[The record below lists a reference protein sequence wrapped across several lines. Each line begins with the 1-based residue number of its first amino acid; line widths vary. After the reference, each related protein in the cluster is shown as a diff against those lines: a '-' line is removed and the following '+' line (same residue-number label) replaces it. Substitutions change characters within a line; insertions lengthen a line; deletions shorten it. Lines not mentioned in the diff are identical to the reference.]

1 MNRRELLQKTLGIGA
16 AALAV
21 SQLQLRGQ
29 SSGNSYNGPAGGTR
43 GSQLVT
49 ILAGPFDTSSQPN
62 GVGPLVATPQYAT
75 YVRIQAHPGQEG
87 KIAIG
92 GPAMASASGNIP
104 NSSFLE
110 LWPNWDGSWDDG
122 RSDTWILSDPKWLN
136 TIDLS
141 QIYVYPEIAG
151 ETPIVTAFQ
160 LV

>member
-1 MNRRELLQKTLGIGA
+1 MNRRELIQKALGVGA
-16 AALAV
+16 AAFAV
-21 SQLQLRGQ
+21 SQLRAQ
-29 SSGNSYNGPAGGTR
+29 SAGSQYNGPAGGTR

-49 ILAGPFDTSSQPN
+49 ILTGPFDTSSQPN
-62 GVGPLVATPQYAT
+62 GVAPLAAAPQYAT

-92 GPAMASASGNIP
+92 GPAMASGSSNIAD
-104 NSSFLE
+104 SAFLE
-110 LWPNWDGSWDDG
+110 LWPNWDASFDNG

>member
-1 MNRRELLQKTLGIGA
+1 MGVGA

-21 SQLQLRGQ
+21 TQLRAQ
-29 SSGNSYNGPAGGTR
+29 SAGSQYNGPAGGSR
-43 GSQLVT
+43 GSQMVT
-49 ILAGPFDTSSQPN
+49 ILTGPFDTSSQPN
-62 GVGPLVATPQYAT
+62 GVGPLTAVPQYAT

-92 GPAMASASGNIP
+92 GPAMASTSGSVAD
-104 NSSFLE
+104 SSFLE
-110 LWPNWDGSWDDG
+110 LWPNWDASFDNG
-122 RSDTWILSDPKWLN
+122 RSDAWILSDPKWLN

-151 ETPIVTAFQ
+151 ETPIITAFQ

>member
-1 MNRRELLQKTLGIGA
+1 MNRRELFKHALGVGA

-21 SQLQLRGQ
+21 GHLQGKFVASQ
-29 SSGNSYNGPAGGTR
+29 YNGPAGGTR
-43 GSQLVT
+43 GTQWVT
-49 ILAGPFDTSSQPN
+49 ILTGAFDTSGQPN
-62 GVGPLVATPQYAT
+62 GVAPLAGTPQYAT

-92 GPAMASASGNIP
+92 GPAMASASGDISNAG
-104 NSSFLE
+104 FLE
-110 LWPNWDGSWDDG
+110 LWPNWDASFDNG

-151 ETPIVTAFQ
+151 ERPIVTAFQ

>member
-1 MNRRELLQKTLGIGA
+1 MNRRELFQKALGVGA

-21 SQLQLRGQ
+21 TQLHAQSAGSQ
-29 SSGNSYNGPAGGTR
+29 YNGPAGGSR

-49 ILAGPFDTSSQPN
+49 ILTGPFDTSSQPN
-62 GVGPLVATPQYAT
+62 GVTPLAATPQYAT

-92 GPAMASASGNIP
+92 GPAMASTSGSVAD
-104 NSSFLE
+104 SSFLE
-110 LWPNWDGSWDDG
+110 LWPNWDASFDNG

-141 QIYVYPEIAG
+141 QIYVCPEIAG
-151 ETPIVTAFQ
+151 ETPIVTAVQ

>member
-1 MNRRELLQKTLGIGA
+1 M
-16 AALAV
+16 
-21 SQLQLRGQ
+21 
-29 SSGNSYNGPAGGTR
+29 
-43 GSQLVT
+43 
-49 ILAGPFDTSSQPN
+49 
-62 GVGPLVATPQYAT
+62 
-75 YVRIQAHPGQEG
+75 RIQAHPGQEG

-92 GPAMASASGNIP
+92 GPAMASTSGSAAD
-104 NSSFLE
+104 SSFIE
-110 LWPNWDGSWDDG
+110 LWPNWDASFDNG

>member
-1 MNRRELLQKTLGIGA
+1 MNRRELFKQALGVGA

-21 SQLQLRGQ
+21 NQLRGQ
-29 SSGNSYNGPAGGTR
+29 SAASQFNGPAGGSR

-49 ILAGPFDTSSQPN
+49 ILTGPFDTSSQSN
-62 GVGPLVATPQYAT
+62 GVAPLAPTPQYAT

-92 GPAMASASGNIP
+92 GPAMGSATSNIAD
-104 NSSFLE
+104 SAYLE
-110 LWPNWDGSWDDG
+110 LWPNWDASFDNG

>member
-1 MNRRELLQKTLGIGA
+1 MNRRELIQKALGVGA

-21 SQLQLRGQ
+21 SQLRGQ
-29 SSGNSYNGPAGGTR
+29 SAASQYNGPAGGSR
-43 GSQLVT
+43 GTQLTT
-49 ILAGPFDTSSQPN
+49 ILTGPFDTSSSPN
-62 GVGPLVATPQYAT
+62 GVAPLMSAPQYAT

-92 GPAMASASGNIP
+92 GPAMASATGNIGD
-104 NSSFLE
+104 SSFLE
-110 LWPNWDGSWDDG
+110 LWPNWDASFDNG

-141 QIYVYPEIAG
+141 QIYVCPEIAG

>member
-1 MNRRELLQKTLGIGA
+1 MNRRELFKQALGVGA
-16 AALAV
+16 AAVAV
-21 SQLQLRGQ
+21 SRLHGQ
-29 SSGNSYNGPAGGTR
+29 SAGGSYNGPAGGTR

-62 GVGPLVATPQYAT
+62 GVAPLAATPQYAT

-92 GPAMASASGNIP
+92 GSAMAGASGNIP
-104 NSSFLE
+104 DSSFLE
-110 LWPNWDGSWDDG
+110 LWPNWDGSFDNG

-141 QIYVYPEIAG
+141 QIYVCPEIAG

>member
-1 MNRRELLQKTLGIGA
+1 MNRRELIQKALGVGA

-21 SQLQLRGQ
+21 SQLRAQ
-29 SSGNSYNGPAGGTR
+29 SAGSQYNGPAGGSR

-49 ILAGPFDTSSQPN
+49 ILTGPFDTSSQPN
-62 GVGPLVATPQYAT
+62 GVAPLAATPQYAT

-92 GPAMASASGNIP
+92 GPAMASTSGNVMD
-104 NSSFLE
+104 SSFLE
-110 LWPNWDGSWDDG
+110 LWPNWDASFDNG

>member
-1 MNRRELLQKTLGIGA
+1 MNRRELIQKALGVGA

-21 SQLQLRGQ
+21 SQLRAQ
-29 SSGNSYNGPAGGTR
+29 SAGSQYNGPAGGSR

-49 ILAGPFDTSSQPN
+49 ILTGPFDTSSQPS
-62 GVGPLVATPQYAT
+62 GVAPLAATPQYAT

-92 GPAMASASGNIP
+92 GPAMASTSGSVAD
-104 NSSFLE
+104 SSFIE
-110 LWPNWDGSWDDG
+110 LWPNWDASFDNG

>member
-1 MNRRELLQKTLGIGA
+1 MNRRELIQKALGVGA

-21 SQLQLRGQ
+21 SQLRAQNAGTQ
-29 SSGNSYNGPAGGTR
+29 YNGPDGGSR

-49 ILAGPFDTSSQPN
+49 ILTGPFDTSSQPN
-62 GVGPLVATPQYAT
+62 GVAPLTATPQYAT

-92 GPAMASASGNIP
+92 GPAMASTSGNVADA
-104 NSSFLE
+104 SFLE
-110 LWPNWDGSWDDG
+110 LWPNWDASFDNG

>member
-1 MNRRELLQKTLGIGA
+1 MNRRELIQKALGMGA

-21 SQLQLRGQ
+21 SQLRGQ
-29 SSGNSYNGPAGGTR
+29 NAASQYNGPDGGSR

-49 ILAGPFDTSSQPN
+49 ILTGPFDTSSQPN
-62 GVGPLVATPQYAT
+62 GVAPLSAVPQYAT

-92 GPAMASASGNIP
+92 GPAMASTSSNAAD
-104 NSSFLE
+104 SSFLE
-110 LWPNWDGSWDDG
+110 LWPNWDASFDNG

>member
-1 MNRRELLQKTLGIGA
+1 MNRRELLQKALGVGA
-16 AALAV
+16 TALAV
-21 SQLQLRGQ
+21 SQLRGQ
-29 SSGNSYNGPAGGTR
+29 SATSQYNGPAGGSR

-49 ILAGPFDTSSQPN
+49 ILTGPFDTSSQSN
-62 GVGPLVATPQYAT
+62 GVAPLTATPQYAT
-75 YVRIQAHPGQEG
+75 YVRIQAHAGQEG

-92 GPAMASASGNIP
+92 GPAMASASGNAAG
-104 NSSFLE
+104 SAFLE
-110 LWPNWDGSWDDG
+110 LWPNWDASFDNG
-122 RSDTWILSDPKWLN
+122 RSDTWVLSDPKWLN